1 MHEQAVKRV
10 RGKGK
15 KPAMVLLSLRLEPD
29 VYKFFNE
36 VEGNNMQAKIR
47 NALKEYIDIKESQNG

>member
-36 VEGNNMQAKIR
+36 VEGGNLQAKIR